1 MSRRPIVASLAQNG
15 IKPPLQR
22 VEPTPAV
29 VLADGGDGLAR
40 RQVITRLR
48 GGADELVEAEELLEH
63 LGRDEQ
69 PEPAAH
75 VTP

>member
-1 MSRRPIVASLAQNG
+1 
-15 IKPPLQR
+15 
-22 VEPTPAV
+22 

-40 RQVITRLR
+40 RQVIARLR
-48 GGADELVEAEELLEH
+48 GGADELVEAEVLLEH